1 VRKSPVSADEALAL
15 VRRYRHAY
23 AKRGAALHE
32 LDPKTATDAE
42 ILKLFLGREGT
53 LRAPTLVI
61 DDVILGGWDEPTV
74 LRLLGR

>member
-1 VRKSPVSADEALAL
+1 MRKSPVSADETLTL

-23 AKRGAALHE
+23 AKRGAALYE
-32 LDPKTATDAE
+32 FDPKTATDAE
-42 ILKLFLGREGT
+42 ILKLFLGREGN
-53 LRAPTLVI
+53 LRAPTIVI